1 MFAKVAIKEILSEIE
16 IKLGATV
23 IIESDTT
30 HPNTNLVPIF

>member
-1 MFAKVAIKEILSEIE
+1 MFAKVAIEEILSEIE
-16 IKLGATV
+16 IKLGTIV